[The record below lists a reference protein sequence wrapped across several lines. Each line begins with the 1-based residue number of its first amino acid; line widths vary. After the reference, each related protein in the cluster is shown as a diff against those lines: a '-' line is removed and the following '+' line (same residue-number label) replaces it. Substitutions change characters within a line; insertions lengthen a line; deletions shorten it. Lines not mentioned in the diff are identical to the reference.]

1 MIYRDV
7 SSTPA
12 AAAINTSSNRVLLG
26 VIWGICFGIAGV
38 AFLAAHG
45 VFYFLDFPIAYGE
58 GPIVRDA
65 LLLSEGTLFYRHLTS
80 TPPYILS
87 NYTPAFY
94 AILSLP
100 LSVTG
105 VSFIPGRII
114 SLLSGVGVLI
124 LVYRLVRIHTGTREA
139 GFLSALLL
147 FISPFSANLALNR
160 VDAVAA
166 FFSVSSVYVIVCSP
180 PLIRRAVLAGALAG
194 AAALTRQTSF
204 IFPLI
209 LAFGFYGQK
218 KSGQLSLFFLFSLTF
233 IAGGVAGLLEY
244 ASRGAYSFN
253 VITGNLN
260 SWEWDRLLLG
270 VGNLGVEFFAP
281 LIVVS
286 MIIFYRMDNLHVR
299 PLLGWLFL
307 GAVPSFITLAK
318 SGSNLNYLVE
328 MYVVIALI
336 SGLVIGGLSRRRA
349 NTRIAIILACISV
362 LPLGS
367 KALTFD
373 RLVPTVKHSR
383 EKAASFTR
391 AVRRTPGLVLTD
403 DLMGVELL
411 TGKQIVFQ
419 SYEVNQLQRRG
430 RWNDSKLRGLIRT
443 GRVSF
448 AAISRPYAAPLLR
461 RERWS
466 KAQWRLLRRCMKR
479 SGRFA
484 GSDVFIIPSENRA
497 PVAVPKAPRRG
508 YFRELSSQRHAG

>member
-1 MIYRDV
+1 M
-7 SSTPA
+7 SSLV
-12 AAAINTSSNRVLLG
+12 AAIKTSSNSLLLG
-26 VIWGICFGIAGV
+26 VVWGICFGIAGA
-38 AFLAAHG
+38 AFLAVHG
-45 VFYFLDFPIAYGE
+45 VFYLLNFPIAYGE

-80 TPPYILS
+80 TPPYTLS

-114 SLLSGVGVLI
+114 SLLSGLGVLV
-124 LVYRLVRIHTGTREA
+124 LVYRLVRFHTGSSEA

-147 FISPFSANLALNR
+147 FISPFSSNLALNR

-180 PLIRRAVLAGALAG
+180 KLIRRAVFAGALAG

-209 LAFGFYGQK
+209 VAFGFYGQR
-218 KSGQLSLFFLFSLTF
+218 KSGQLSLFFLSSLIF
-233 IAGGVAGLLEY
+233 IAGGVSGLLEY
-244 ASRGAYSFN
+244 TSGGAYSFN

-270 VGNLGVEFFAP
+270 VGNIGVEFFVP

-286 MIIFYRMDNLHVR
+286 MIIFYRLDNLRVR
-299 PLLGWLFL
+299 PLLGWLLL

-336 SGLVIGGLSRRRA
+336 SGLVIGGLSCRPV

-362 LPLGS
+362 LPMGS
-367 KALTFD
+367 TALTFD
-373 RLVPTVKHSR
+373 RLVPTLKHSR
-383 EKAASFTR
+383 EKAASFIR

-411 TGKQIVFQ
+411 AEKQLVFQ

-430 RWNDSKLRGLIRT
+430 RWNDSKLRGLIRA
-443 GRVSF
+443 GQVSF
-448 AAISRPYAAPLLR
+448 AAISKPYAR
-461 RERWS
+461 RFIRSERWS
-466 KAQWRLLRRCMKR
+466 KAQWRLLRRSMKR

-484 GSDVFIIPSENRA
+484 GTDVFIIPGGDRA
-497 PVAVPKAPRRG
+497 PVTLPKAPGRRG
-508 YFRELSSQRHAG
+508 FKELSS